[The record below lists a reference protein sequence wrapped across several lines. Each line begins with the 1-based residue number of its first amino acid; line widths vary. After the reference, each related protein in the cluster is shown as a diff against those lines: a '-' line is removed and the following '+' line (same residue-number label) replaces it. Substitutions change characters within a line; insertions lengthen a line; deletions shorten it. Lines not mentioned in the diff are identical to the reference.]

1 MGAGVLEGRVD
12 VDEDE
17 DDDEDDDVE
26 VELEVELE
34 DCDVVVEEEE
44 GLVLVDPRD
53 GFVVLLVFVVAGP
66 HDLLDDTMSEP
77 GTGSFRSRIGVSE
90 GTLVNVNV

>member
-34 DCDVVVEEEE
+34 DCDVVVEEE